1 MRVLL
6 FEPRSEG
13 HHVPWAGMIARSL
26 LDLGATVVLAHGE
39 DPAQLE
45 RLESGHPGLLE
56 RLQLHPTGNQG
67 RFDGGSALAALARAD
82 RTHRPDR
89 VLVAN
94 LDEFAAGMLRRAAIG
109 IRPPLNLHGRLRGIY
124 IRPRPLDPEE
134 RGFQNGWKRRGYRR
148 LAASG
153 FFEKLGVLDEDLV
166 LPDRNLAHGVRLIW
180 MPDFWTPMQKV
191 DRESARRSLG
201 VPKDRCSLLFFG
213 VPHHRKGLDLA
224 VRAMHSQDPGRAFLL
239 VAGSQ
244 RDDPDLRRALLR
256 LTEDGRAVVHDHY
269 FDDAEMAEAFE
280 ASDRVLL
287 PYRSHYGSS
296 GVLSLAASRGRPV
309 IASDHHLLGRRVRR
323 EALGVVHRDGDAA
336 SLAAAIRSSV
346 EASPAQCD
354 AWREGLSEWALRT
367 TPEKFAEAV
376 RRLVE

>member
-26 LDLGATVVLAHGE
+26 LDSGATVVLAHGE
-39 DPAQLE
+39 DPTQLE

-56 RLQLHPTGNQG
+56 RLQLHPTRRQG
-67 RFDGGSALAALARAD
+67 RFDGGSALAALAEAD

-94 LDEFAAGMLRRAAIG
+94 LDEFAAGMLRRAALG
-109 IRPPLNLHGRLRGIY
+109 IRPPMNLHGRLRGIY

-153 FFEKLGVLDEDLV
+153 FFEKLGLLDEDLV
-166 LPDRNLAHGVRLIW
+166 LPERNLSHGVKLIW
-180 MPDFWTPMQKV
+180 MPDFWTPMPTV
-191 DRESARRSLG
+191 DRRSARRSLG
-201 VPKDRCSLLFFG
+201 VPEDRCALLFFG

-224 VRAMHSQDPGRAFLL
+224 ACAMHSQDPGRAFLL
-239 VAGSQ
+239 VAGNQ
-244 RDDPDLRRALLR
+244 RDEPDLRRELLR
-256 LTEDGRAVVHDHY
+256 LAEDGRAVIHDRY
-269 FDDAEMAEAFE
+269 FNETEMAEAFE

-296 GVLSLAASRGRPV
+296 GVLSHAASRGRPV

-323 EALGVVHRDGDAA
+323 EGLGVVHRDGDAA
-336 SLAAAIRSSV
+336 SLATAIRSSV
-346 EASPAQCD
+346 EATSEQCE
-354 AWREGLSEWALRT
+354 AWREGLSRWASRT
-367 TPEKFAEAV
+367 TPKKFSEAIQ
-376 RRLVE
+376 RLVE